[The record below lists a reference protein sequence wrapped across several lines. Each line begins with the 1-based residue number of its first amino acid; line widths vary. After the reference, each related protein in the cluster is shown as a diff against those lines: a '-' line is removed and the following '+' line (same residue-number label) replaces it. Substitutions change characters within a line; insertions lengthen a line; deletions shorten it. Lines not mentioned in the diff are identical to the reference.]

1 MKLNNYMKQKLKG
14 ALLFISLGLSSA
26 SAFAQMS
33 GSYTIDPA
41 NTGAATATMF
51 KNWNSFVKSIYN
63 MSTTVNPRTD
73 GGPIVTGLDTV
84 TGPVTVTVVST
95 NVTAEAIAL
104 TLPSIKGVSSTNKIV
119 IDGNNQTFN
128 YNAAYAPFQFTGA
141 DYVTIKNLTI
151 INASTTPGGFWFNNQ
166 SDYNT
171 VSGCTVNFSALA
183 SASTGAYYL
192 SMSTSVSSP
201 TSSGSA
207 ATGTTGQP
215 GSYNTFSS
223 NTFLTSSVNSPGP
236 YYAVSLNGNSANYS
250 TVAQNNTFT
259 ANKIQNFYNYAIYE
273 YYTNGN
279 SITSNDISRVNTA
292 VGGSTQL
299 LGIYSFY
306 SYSTTRASEISKNTI
321 HDLPFSGATLLTT
334 NLASFYLTYQYYT
347 YGNATYR
354 AQCVGNSF
362 YNIYSTTGSSY
373 GNYVYYPQYL
383 DIKANTIDNIQSSGT
398 AATMYMWY
406 VYYPTYTVIDGNNI
420 TNSVG
425 NYYWYSWYVYYP
437 SYVDVLNNVC
447 DNIKQNYTSGY
458 LYNFYIY
465 YPTGLRCNANTVN
478 NNYCG
483 YYMYSFYI
491 YYGSVG
497 TYTWNEFQDNVITK
511 NASVSYNY
519 SAYIYY
525 YNGTNNFKV
534 NRNYVVGNTCSGGTG
549 YHYFY
554 LYYLSNYEV
563 IGNVVAGNYANSQYI
578 YVYSGLSG
586 TFTAEIRNN
595 TFMANT
601 STAPTPGSSYI
612 YCYLY
617 LYYHTVMFT
626 GNIID
631 LKGTGTQYYRY
642 LYMYLAYASP
652 GVLKEFNDNTY
663 SLNNLFTY
671 PYWYFNGTNY
681 TDWAGFSGSGLQGS
695 RDNGDNP
702 LFVDIAN
709 NDWRAGAWTVQ
720 NNVAYLAK
728 NDVDCKKTSR
738 NRIAH
743 DRGGLETNT
752 DLQAISTNFTVPADV
767 CAGYT
772 TGATWIILKSLYPYD
787 KARNFNVSYAVN
799 KGPKISAKVTKQLAN
814 GDTVKVFFPTPLV
827 LNASGPARIAI
838 FVDLPDD
845 NNSNDSFIFNTT
857 VKPAPGGG
865 VMTFT
870 TSPTWAYYQP
880 AKNND
885 VTVLGQPVE
894 YSVNSPRIYSNK
906 DYLGNGGGNNW
917 AASVVAKCKYGKSV
931 TGATIT
937 PPTATSDLLVKFV
950 TTDKTLEDSTITLYL
965 IVNDKGNGCDT
976 IIKRDVLIYP
986 TIVPNFT
993 KPKQACVGESI
1004 LFENKSTVTSGN
1016 MEFKWDFGT
1025 GKVSDNTDA
1034 PDPVFVYKTP
1044 GTYKVMMLAKT
1055 LPYGFP
1061 SKDSVT
1067 FQVNPVPTASFS
1079 KKNACEGYNLS
1090 FTNQTT
1096 PSNATVSWDFGD
1108 NKGVS
1113 TSNNPTYKYASKGS
1127 YLVTMTAD
1135 LAGCLST
1142 AVQRVYQF
1150 EKPKAAYKVVSG
1162 DCDNKDF
1169 VFANNSSIGSGLI
1182 GSYWNFDDNSVSTD
1196 MAPKHLFGSSGK
1208 KNVKLVITSEFGCKD
1223 SVTNIVVV
1231 KESPKVRFINGPAC
1245 SLKPTDFTNTT
1256 SAVANAI
1263 ASYQWV
1269 FSDGTSTKAESPSH
1283 SWGSLGPKTATLTIS
1298 LDNGCTSSATKSLE
1312 VLIQPKAYFSAADVC
1327 AGQPI
1332 VFNNSTS
1339 WAQGDISYS
1348 WDFSDNTSSTESDP
1362 LHTYNVNAT
1371 TTYNVTLKAK
1381 IAGGCLDSFT
1391 RQITINEGPK
1401 TCDFQATP
1409 DYAFGYY
1416 GMKFEPMNASGA
1428 TGAQGTVT
1436 YTWVIENGG
1445 KQNGPTAQFNFLKDG
1460 SYQVTMYAVTKSTG
1474 CECSATKTVLM
1485 NRASAKSLA
1494 TSGVA
1499 VYPNPAIGSFNVAMT
1514 ESFGSAVSIVVTNM
1528 SGAAV
1533 KSINVMNNGL
1543 VNVDTRDLSEGVYM
1557 VRVQSGSRIATEKIT
1572 ITK

>member
-1 MKLNNYMKQKLKG
+1 MYTQ
-14 ALLFISLGLSSA
+14 
-26 SAFAQMS
+26 S
-33 GSYTIDPA
+33 G
-41 NTGAATATMF
+41 
-51 KNWNSFVKSIYN
+51 
-63 MSTTVNPRTD
+63 
-73 GGPIVTGLDTV
+73 
-84 TGPVTVTVVST
+84 
-95 NVTAEAIAL
+95 
-104 TLPSIKGVSSTNKIV
+104 
-119 IDGNNQTFN
+119 
-128 YNAAYAPFQFTGA
+128 
-141 DYVTIKNLTI
+141 
-151 INASTTPGGFWFNNQ
+151 
-166 SDYNT
+166 
-171 VSGCTVNFSALA
+171 
-183 SASTGAYYL
+183 
-192 SMSTSVSSP
+192 
-201 TSSGSA
+201 GS
-207 ATGTTGQP
+207 
-215 GSYNTFSS
+215 
-223 NTFLTSSVNSPGP
+223 GP
-236 YYAVSLNGNSANYS
+236 YTAVGVNGNTANYT
-250 TVAQNNTFT
+250 TVAQNNSVEGCT
-259 ANKIQNFYNYAIYE
+259 IRNFYYYAVFMQYP
-273 YYTNGN
+273 NGN
-279 SITSNDISRVNTA
+279 QVLNNDISRVNATT
-292 VGGSTQL
+292 GGSTTMYA
-299 LGIYSFY
+299 IYENY
-306 SYSTTRASEISKNTI
+306 PYASSRDNLVNGNNI
-321 HDLPFSGATLLTT
+321 HDLPFVGATTSTT
-334 NLASFYLTYQYYT
+334 NMSTFYGIALNYPT
-347 YGNATYR
+347 GNATYKIV
-354 AQCVGNSF
+354 ADGNSIKNVA
-362 YNIYSTTGSSY
+362 YLTGSRY
-373 GNYVYYPQYL
+373 VFYVYYP
-383 DIKANTIDNIQSSGT
+383 
-398 AATMYMWY
+398 
-406 VYYPTYTVIDGNNI
+406 VYT
-420 TNSVG
+420 
-425 NYYWYSWYVYYP
+425 
-437 SYVDVLNNVC
+437 DVLNNTV
-447 DNIKQNYTSGY
+447 DNVDGTSTATTNYDY
-458 LYNFYIY
+458 YIY
-465 YPTGLRCNANTVN
+465 YPKDVRINGNKAINGETLGYLYCFYCYYGTTSAYAFNEFNDNIVTANKTVN
-478 NNYCG
+478 YL
-483 YYMYSFYI
+483 
-491 YYGSVG
+491 
-497 TYTWNEFQDNVITK
+497 
-511 NASVSYNY
+511 Y

-525 YNGTNNFKV
+525 YTGINSWKV
-534 NRNYVVGNTCSGGTG
+534 NRNYVVNNEVTGITG

-554 LYYLSNYEV
+554 LYYYMNYEV
-563 IGNVVAGNYANSQYI
+563 IGNVVAGNKANSSYI
-578 YVYSGLSG
+578 YIYSALSG
-586 TFTAEIRNN
+586 SYTAEVRNN
-595 TFMANT
+595 TFQADMSSAK
-601 STAPTPGSSYI
+601 TPASSY
-612 YCYLY
+612 CYGYFY
-617 LYYHTVMFT
+617 LYYHTVYFT
-626 GNIID
+626 GNILD
-631 LKGTGTQYYRY
+631 FKGSGSQYYRY
-642 LYMYLAYASP
+642 VYMYLSYSNLAN
-652 GVLKEFNDNTY
+652 LKEFNDNTY
-663 SLNNLFTY
+663 SFNNLFTY
-671 PYWYFNGTNY
+671 SYWYYNGTNY
-681 TDWAGFSGSGLQGS
+681 TDWAGFSGAGVNGS
-695 RDNGDNP
+695 RDNGVDP
-702 LFVDIAN
+702 KFVDKTN
-709 NDWRAGAWTVQ
+709 NDWRAGAWDVQ
-720 NNVAYLAK
+720 NNVSYISK
-728 NDVDCKKTSR
+728 NDLDCNKVAR
-738 NRIAH
+738 NRTKH
-743 DRGGLETNT
+743 DRGGLETTT
-752 DLQAISTNFTVPADV
+752 DLERMSTNFTVPSTV

-772 TGATWIILKSLYPYD
+772 AGATWIALKSNYAYD

-799 KGPKISAKVTKQLAN
+799 KGPKVSALVTKQLAQ
-814 GDTVKVFFPTPLV
+814 GDSVKVYFPKPLV
-827 LNASGPARIAI
+827 LNNAGPASIAI
-838 FVDLPDD
+838 FIDLPDD

-937 PPTATSDLLVKFV
+937 PPTATSDLVVKFV

-993 KPKQACVGESI
+993 KPKQACVGESV

-1016 MEFKWDFGT
+1016 MEFLWDFGT
-1025 GKVSDNTDA
+1025 GKVKDNTDA
-1034 PDPVFVYKTP
+1034 PDPVFVYNTP
-1044 GTYKVMMLAKT
+1044 GTYKVLMLAKT

-1182 GSYWNFDDNSVSTD
+1182 GAYWNFDDNSVSTD
-1196 MAPKHLFGSSGK
+1196 MAPKHMFGSSGK

-1231 KESPKVRFINGPAC
+1231 KESPKVSFINGPAC
-1245 SLKPTDFTNTT
+1245 SLKPTEFTNTT
-1256 SAVANAI
+1256 PAVANAI
-1263 ASYQWV
+1263 PSYQWV
-1269 FSDGTSTKAESPSH
+1269 FSDGTSTKAESPSR

-1298 LDNGCTSSATKSLE
+1298 LDNGCTSSSTKSLE

-1348 WDFSDNTSSTESDP
+1348 WDFSDNTTSTESDP